1 MRVLDSDL
9 YAEYQ
14 KEILR
19 YFFMVEFDFTS
30 TYRYNDTDETI
41 YDSSSNAFLSRG
53 FSFEDI
59 SFGVGMTVSELN
71 ITIDDTDQLIS
82 AILLGEDVRNCTAKL
97 YIGVVTAAADPNPS
111 EIITQEFM
119 RGIVSGWELSG
130 DNVAKITIKNEMVLW
145 SKKTLRTCQ
154 ASCPWLFKGTE
165 CTYSGD
171 ESWCDQ
177 SYDRCSELV
186 NTDNFGGFRFLPS
199 LMQKEIWWGR
209 NPKYTG

>member
-19 YFFMVEFDFTS
+19 YFFMVEFNFAS

-41 YDSSSNAFLSRG
+41 YDDNSNAFLSRG

-130 DNVAKITIKNEMVLW
+130 DNVAKITIKNEMTLW
-145 SKKTLRTCQ
+145 SKKTLRR
-154 ASCPWLFKGTE
+154 
-165 CTYSGD
+165 
-171 ESWCDQ
+171 
-177 SYDRCSELV
+177 DRKS
-186 NTDNFGGFRFLPS
+186 TR
-199 LMQKEIWWGR
+199 
-209 NPKYTG
+209 

>member
-14 KEILR
+14 KEIVR

-41 YDSSSNAFLSRG
+41 YDGSSNAFLSRG

-119 RGIVSGWELSG
+119 RRIVTG
-130 DNVAKITIKNEMVLW
+130 KQI
-145 SKKTLRTCQ
+145 
-154 ASCPWLFKGTE
+154 
-165 CTYSGD
+165 
-171 ESWCDQ
+171 
-177 SYDRCSELV
+177 
-186 NTDNFGGFRFLPS
+186 
-199 LMQKEIWWGR
+199 GR
-209 NPKYTG
+209 AHV